1 MCRYA
6 LDTPVLH
13 FKASVS
19 VGRSSRCVSI
29 LLVIDGGGGRCIPEQ
44 TSTVEAARGR
54 AALPIF
60 LFFST
65 KEQSNVNEN
74 RVRQKKMFAHAVR
87 PARRVPSCPLLRPF
101 PKAVWKRRDASE
113 CVMMEMKN
121 EASRH
126 RVYIDQTIV

>member
-6 LDTPVLH
+6 LDTPFFH
-13 FKASVS
+13 FKAFVS

-29 LLVIDGGGGRCIPEQ
+29 LLVIDGGGRCIPEQ
-44 TSTVEAARGR
+44 TSTVEVTRGR

-60 LFFST
+60 FFFFST

-74 RVRQKKMFAHAVR
+74 RVRQKSMFAHAVR
-87 PARRVPSCPLLRPF
+87 PARRVPSCPLLRPL